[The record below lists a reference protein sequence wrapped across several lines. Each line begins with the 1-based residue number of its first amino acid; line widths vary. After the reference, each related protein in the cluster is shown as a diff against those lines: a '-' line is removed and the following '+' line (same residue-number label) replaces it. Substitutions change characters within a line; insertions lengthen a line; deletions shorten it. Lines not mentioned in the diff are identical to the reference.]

1 MPIHRTLRRPRPE
14 PEDVAYW
21 RKWHEANPGA
31 ARGVA
36 GASFGGPA
44 APGPGGAPP
53 TAGANVV
60 LLPPTVIRPPSSG
73 AFSALGRNVAGVPFT
88 LANTPAII
96 PGSQFQVP
104 AENSGVIQ
112 SVVFQVAGLLATSDI
127 TFDVLFNDQPVQG
140 WSSYAVWP
148 VAAPVFITGWGPDE
162 TQIPVPDNTQIS
174 VRITVLDGGNYS
186 AGSELRGWF
195 YNKGM
200 DDAFEQAWFLGA
212 M

>member
-1 MPIHRTLRRPRPE
+1 M
-14 PEDVAYW
+14 
-21 RKWHEANPGA
+21 
-31 ARGVA
+31 
-36 GASFGGPA
+36 
-44 APGPGGAPP
+44 GPGGAAPPPGAPPWAPP

-73 AFSALGRNVAGVPFT
+73 ALQSLGRNAPGVPFT
-88 LANTPAII
+88 SANTPAII
-96 PGSQFQVP
+96 PGSVFQIP

-112 SVVFQVAGLLATSDI
+112 SVVFQVAGLLATSAI
-127 TFDVLFNDQPVQG
+127 TFDVLFNNNPVQG
-140 WSSYAVWP
+140 WSGYQVWP
-148 VAAPVFITGWGPDE
+148 IAAPVFITGWGPDE
-162 TQIPVPDNTQIS
+162 TQIPVPDNTVIS
-174 VRITVLDGGNYS
+174 VQITVTDGGSYA